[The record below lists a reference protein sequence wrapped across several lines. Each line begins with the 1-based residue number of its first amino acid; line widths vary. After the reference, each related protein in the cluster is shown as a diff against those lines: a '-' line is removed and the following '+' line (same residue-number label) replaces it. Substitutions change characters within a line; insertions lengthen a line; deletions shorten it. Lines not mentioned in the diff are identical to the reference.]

1 MSDIESVRVPAAQ
14 LALLQPYRVHHVLE
28 RHGQAREVARHLFYK
43 QLLSFDP
50 DEVLWLTPA
59 QEAELDFLCG
69 VAKRIGL
76 RGIEGVLVGL
86 TAPFAFPLAAVTYD
100 FSEGRWCLR
109 RDEEEVSHAA

>member
-1 MSDIESVRVPAAQ
+1 MLSDIESARVPASQ
-14 LALLQPYRVHHVLE
+14 LALLQPYRVDHVLE
-28 RHGQAREVARHLFYK
+28 RHGQARYVARHLFYK

-50 DEVLWLTPA
+50 DDVLWLSPA

-86 TAPFAFPLAAVTYD
+86 EMPFAYRLSELVYD
-100 FSEGRWCLR
+100 FASGTWQLR
-109 RDEEEVSHAA
+109 RREEVSHAA